1 MNLSET
7 LYTAIELEARK
18 AYPEEFCGLILE
30 DVSLVVLPNEAE
42 DKTKSFNFNRGFLS
56 LYGDKI
62 SYIIHSH
69 TSKGFFH
76 VCTPSAKDIIA
87 QHELNL
93 PFLICGME
101 KTNFT
106 PPLEYPPKRR
116 QKYVD
121 RPFIMG
127 INDCGTLVQDFYLYE
142 FEVMIKN
149 NLLSKADNRKT
160 YPEHLKEEFARNDFV
175 EVKDWNKET
184 LVFGDILLSSTCGT
198 RGNHTSI
205 FIDRSRILNQSMISA
220 YEPLENLFNSIEKV
234 YRHAS
239 LC

>member
-7 LYTAIELEARK
+7 LLISIELEVRK
-18 AYPEEFCGLILE
+18 AFPEEFCGLILSDE
-30 DVSLVVLPNEAE
+30 SLVVLPNEAE
-42 DKTKSFNFNRGFLS
+42 DRVKNFDFNRSFLS
-56 LYGDKI
+56 LYEGNI

-76 VCTPSAKDIIA
+76 LCTPSSKDIIA
-87 QHELNL
+87 QYELQL

-101 KTNFT
+101 ETHFT
-106 PPLEYPPKRR
+106 PPVEYPPKRR
-116 QKYVD
+116 KKYID

-127 INDCGTLVQDFYLYE
+127 VNDCGTLVQDFYLYE
-142 FEVMIKN
+142 FEIVIEN
-149 NLLSKADNRKT
+149 NLLKKAEDRKT
-160 YPEHLKEEFARNDFV
+160 YPQSLKEEFRDNNFIEIRNWD
-175 EVKDWNKET
+175 KDA
-184 LVFGDILLSSTCGT
+184 LIFGDILLSSTIGI

-205 FIDRSRILNQSMISA
+205 FIDRTRVLNQSTISA

>member
-7 LYTAIELEARK
+7 LLNEIELEARK
-18 AYPEEFCGLILE
+18 AYPEEFCGLILV
-30 DVSLVVLPNEAE
+30 DGSLVVLPNEAE
-42 DKTKSFNFNRGFLS
+42 DKTKAFDFNRGFLS
-56 LYGDKI
+56 LYENRI
-62 SYIIHSH
+62 AYIIHSH
-69 TSKGFFH
+69 TSSGFFH
-76 VCTPSAKDIIA
+76 ICTPSAKDIIA
-87 QHELNL
+87 QHELQL

-116 QKYVD
+116 QKYID

-142 FEVMIKN
+142 FELVITN

-160 YPEHLKEEFARNDFV
+160 YPRHLQEEFLRNGFI
-175 EVKDWNKET
+175 ELPDWGKET
-184 LVFGDILLSSTCGT
+184 LNFGDILLSSTCGI

-205 FIDRSRILNQSMISA
+205 FIDKSRILNQALVSA

-234 YRHAS
+234 YRHTN